1 MQRLKRLRERMAEE
15 KIPALLL
22 TNPMNI
28 GYLSGFVG
36 SEDIALITSKK
47 AILFTDFRYLKEAE
61 KKVVKFQI
69 KKRKDPLL
77 KALVPVLNKLKI
89 KKLGFEAEHL
99 SYSRY
104 CLFSKNLKGI
114 RLIFTRGLVE
124 NLRRIKDQGEIKSIK
139 KAIRITENALAN
151 TLRKIRIHIPE
162 KELSALL
169 EYEIKKR
176 GAEGSAFDPIV
187 AFGKRTSYPHSKP
200 SRAKLRKGDLIK
212 IDCGA
217 IYRGYSSDLTRTFVL
232 GGATK
237 RQRRIY
243 SFLYHAQS
251 EAIEKIRPGI
261 ECSRIDRVARDIIT
275 KEGYGKFFGHGLG
288 HGIGREVHE
297 GPYLKVEDH
306 TPLEPGMVLTIE
318 PGIYIPGWGGMRIED
333 MVLVTEKGCEVLSK
347 RAPEELPES

>member
-1 MQRLKRLRERMAEE
+1 M
-15 KIPALLL
+15 
-22 TNPMNI
+22 
-28 GYLSGFVG
+28 
-36 SEDIALITSKK
+36 
-47 AILFTDFRYLKEAE
+47 
-61 KKVVKFQI
+61 
-69 KKRKDPLL
+69 
-77 KALVPVLNKLKI
+77 
-89 KKLGFEAEHL
+89 
-99 SYSRY
+99 
-104 CLFSKNLKGI
+104 
-114 RLIFTRGLVE
+114 VE